1 MKKIICL
8 LVFLVTSLTGFA
20 QTTNASYY
28 LPDGHQYNS
37 EIPTPQS
44 ILGFNVG
51 DWHVSHD
58 KLSEYMRVLA
68 SSSDRISIKNRGN
81 TYEGR
86 PLLLLTIT
94 NPKNHQ
100 NIDEIKKKHM
110 QLSEPEGQNLDLSSM
125 PAVVYQGFSIHGNE
139 PSGANSGLMVAYH
152 LAASEDA
159 SVIELLEDVVILFDP
174 SFNPDG
180 LQRFSQWANTHKS
193 NILNPD
199 PNDR

>member
-8 LVFLVTSLTGFA
+8 LVFLATSLTGLA
-20 QTTNASYY
+20 QTTDASYY
-28 LPDGHQYNS
+28 LPDGHQYDS

-94 NPKNHQ
+94 SPKNHQ
-100 NIDEIKKKHM
+100 NLECYQKNSICSTVRARKDKT
-110 QLSEPEGQNLDLSSM
+110 SDLS
-125 PAVVYQGFSIHGNE
+125 
-139 PSGANSGLMVAYH
+139 AYACGC
-152 LAASEDA
+152 LS
-159 SVIELLEDVVILFDP
+159 
-174 SFNPDG
+174 
-180 LQRFSQWANTHKS
+180 RFFYSWK
-193 NILNPD
+193 
-199 PNDR
+199 